1 MADYIFKIK
10 NAEYQLINSIIDNIP
25 QIIFQALTKTIL
37 FVNRH

>member
-25 QIIFQALTKTIL
+25 QIIFQALT
-37 FVNRH
+37 